1 MESNHERP
9 EESALLELETV
20 LRAIGEEMV
29 ALRRRAQVAE
39 SKVRELERGGQLP
52 LDSMASAPPA
62 DARVNE
68 LETENGQLRGR
79 LESARDR
86 ASELADRL
94 RFLRQQYTDPQGGGE
109 RVP

>member
-1 MESNHERP
+1 LESNHERP
-9 EESALLELETV
+9 EETALLELESV

-39 SKVRELERGGQLP
+39 ARVREMERGGQLP
-52 LDSMASAPPA
+52 LDAVSSAPPA
-62 DARVNE
+62 DARVDD
-68 LETENGQLRGR
+68 LEKENGELRGR

>member
-29 ALRRRAQVAE
+29 ALRRRAQIAE

-52 LDSMASAPPA
+52 LESMASAQPA
-62 DARVNE
+62 DARVDD
-68 LETENGQLRGR
+68 LEKENGELRGR

-86 ASELADRL
+86 AAQLADRL
-94 RFLRQQYTDPQGGGE
+94 RFLRQQYTDPQG
-109 RVP
+109 